1 MKEDTNTRRL
11 SVEDWQQAVRADVK
25 ARKWITYTTLTIV
38 IVIQFIILIVCYDK
52 AQQGIDTSSLRIA
65 GILGLVLLLPL
76 ELWLEIGTY
85 NGQNI
90 IDNFEI
96 ITWAEY
102 EVDSVVERNVYQMRT
117 GEYLCVRKNYTRSE
131 LRKGDRVYVMKL
143 PDAQVDVVG
152 VIR

>member
-25 ARKWITYTTLTIV
+25 ARKWITYTILFIGIV
-38 IVIQFIILIVCYDK
+38 AQFVVLAVCFNK
-52 AQQGIDTSSLRIA
+52 AQQGIDASLARVV
-65 GILGLVLLLPL
+65 GILGLCMLLPL
-76 ELWLEIGTY
+76 EIWLALGVC

-90 IDNFEI
+90 IDNFEV

-102 EVDSVVERNVYQMRT
+102 EVDSMVERNVYQMRT